1 MFRHLPTTTLTWI
14 LTLAV
19 AGVTAFLGAALL
31 GGDNDALDHAISA
44 GWSPA
49 ATLLIGAAE
58 IAAAGLLLFPRSA
71 SIGGA
76 ALAGVLASTP
86 GAQLL
91 VAGAQPNAAGVLGVA
106 TMSLAVAL
114 LRVPDLVEALLDAGW
129 RPRAAAPRQS
139 RRVNQHEDALEAMDG
154 LAGECAGC

>member
-1 MFRHLPTTTLTWI
+1 MFRHSPTTWFTWM

-19 AGVTAFLGAALL
+19 AGVTTSLAASLL
-31 GGDNDALDHAISA
+31 GGDNATLDRAISS
-44 GWSPA
+44 GWSPT

-86 GAQLL
+86 GAQML
-91 VAGAQPNAAGVLGVA
+91 VAEAQPNVIGVLGVA
-106 TMSLAVAL
+106 TMSLVVAL
-114 LRVPDLVEALLDAGW
+114 MRVPDLVEAFIDAGW
-129 RPRAAAPRQS
+129 QRRPAAPRKA
-139 RRVNQHEDALEAMDG
+139 RRANPHEGALEAMDG
-154 LAGECAGC
+154 LAGARC